1 LDEPQEH
8 HNKTMRQVG
17 LRNPNRLKYLHD
29 LFDKQCAII
38 KKKKNAELGNDIPKF
53 EKKEDILIPYKIIS
67 FI

>member
-1 LDEPQEH
+1 
-8 HNKTMRQVG
+8 MG
-17 LRNPNRLKYLHD
+17 LLNPNRLKHLHD

-38 KKKKNAELGNDIPKF
+38 KQKKNAELGNEIPKF